1 MIIVVIFFLV
11 GGLLTRYGCQAFL
24 PSEGNI
30 TGLVYAA
37 NRIDASFEFQ
47 GKQINIDLNT
57 AIL

>member
-1 MIIVVIFFLV
+1 MLVVIVFFLL

-24 PSEGNI
+24 PTGDNI

-37 NRIDASFEFQ
+37 TRIDPFEFNNT
-47 GKQINIDLNT
+47 IIELDLNT